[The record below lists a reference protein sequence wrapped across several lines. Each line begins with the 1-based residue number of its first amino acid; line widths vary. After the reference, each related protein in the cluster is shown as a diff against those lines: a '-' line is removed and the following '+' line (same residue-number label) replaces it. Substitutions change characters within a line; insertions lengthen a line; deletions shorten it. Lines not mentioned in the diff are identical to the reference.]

1 MNVIARI
8 PGEKLFNGMTYQE
21 YVFDTGHI
29 FTLYE
34 SGSYTAKTLTGRK
47 ALIHKRKEMQNAIA
61 EYEKRRATCH

>member
-8 PGEKLFNGMTYQE
+8 PGDKPFNGMIFHE

-34 SGSYTAKTLTGRK
+34 SGSYTAKTLMGRK
-47 ALIHKRKEMQNAIA
+47 AMIHKRKEMQNAIA
-61 EYEKRRATCH
+61 VYEKRNAA

>member
-8 PGEKLFNGMTYQE
+8 PGDKPFNGMTFYE

-34 SGSYTAKTLTGRK
+34 SGSYTARTLTGRK

-61 EYEKRRATCH
+61 VYEKRNAA